1 MDTSG
6 FGGHRK
12 IYAGLLKRLA
22 SADIARLAEHLNL
35 PINNTGEAEIPFLG
49 QTYLISNKG
58 VRRSDQRSFPETMG
72 SVLIHYLMAGSS
84 SRPAG
89 KFVPLAELAGPLF
102 KQISYSQSAL
112 EGPLIIRF
120 QGRIPEFLSIAESI
134 GGLQGGISGLGSVSV
149 IFDVLP
155 NILLQLIFYDK
166 DDEFPARAT
175 LLLDANATQLIDFE
189 ALAVLVTI
197 FVRFLTE
204 TEVSRFLK
212 T

>member
-12 IYAGLLKRLA
+12 IYADLLKCLA
-22 SADIARLAEHLNL
+22 SADIAGLAERLYL
-35 PINNTGEAEIPFLG
+35 PINTTGEAEIPFLG

-58 VRRSDQRSFPETMG
+58 VRRSDQSRFPETTG
-72 SVLIHYLMAGSS
+72 SVLLHYLLAGSS
-84 SRPAG
+84 SRSAE

-102 KQISYSQSAL
+102 KKSSYSQSAL
-112 EGPLIIRF
+112 EGPLIKRF
-120 QGRIPEFLSIAESI
+120 QGRIPELLSIAESI
-134 GGLQGGISGLGSVSV
+134 GGLQGGVSGLGSVSV

-197 FVRFLTE
+197 FVRFLIE
-204 TEVSRFLK
+204 TDSRQQN
-212 T
+212 